1 MSRTLLRLTLL
12 SVAGIVPVGAAHA
25 EQFTFLDMKYTATE
39 QNSNI
44 PTRGHYDIRDGGA
57 VKLTQPAN
65 WTSPIDYT
73 KGTVVVELDSIE
85 KPSAELAQIDIC
97 FLTSKGYG
105 CRNTTKYTTPGR
117 YQLVRPMPT
126 GFNDYDKIDWTKP
139 ITHVQLV
146 TKDGANNNGGT
157 DLKKFFPHTT
167 RIAVTFVAPGSTY
180 VLPPGWT
187 AAPGADAGVGT
198 GSDAGAADVGG
209 SGAGDA
215 NAPTADAQTPVTG
228 AGGAGGSNGAGGAAG
243 AGGAGG
249 VTSNGG
255 SGGTPSQPGSGGS
268 AGAGVAGGS
277 SGATATGGTSSTSG
291 AGGATKPPASSS
303 KASGCSTA
311 TGAPPP
317 ISGVLALF
325 TYAGLGLALRRR
337 RRRTTST
344 Q

>member
-1 MSRTLLRLTLL
+1 MSRTLLGLTLL
-12 SVAGIVPVGAAHA
+12 GLGLVPTGVAHA
-25 EQFTFLDMKYTATE
+25 EQFTFFDLKYTATE

-57 VKLTQPAN
+57 VKFTQPAN

-73 KGTVVVELDSIE
+73 KGTVVVELDVIE

-97 FLTSKGYG
+97 FLTTKGYG
-105 CRNTTKYTTPGR
+105 CRNTTKYTSPGR

-187 AAPGADAGVGT
+187 PAPGADAGVG
-198 GSDAGAADVGG
+198 SPADAGAADVGG
-209 SGAGDA
+209 SGAGA
-215 NAPTADAQTPVTG
+215 ASTSGDAQTPPSGGGGAGGRPATG
-228 AGGAGGSNGAGGAAG
+228 AGGAGGS
-243 AGGAGG
+243 
-249 VTSNGG
+249 
-255 SGGTPSQPGSGGS
+255 
-268 AGAGVAGGS
+268 
-277 SGATATGGTSSTSG
+277 
-291 AGGATKPPASSS
+291 
-303 KASGCSTA
+303 
-311 TGAPPP
+311 
-317 ISGVLALF
+317 I
-325 TYAGLGLALRRR
+325 
-337 RRRTTST
+337 
-344 Q
+344 